1 MGFENQGRDCVCGMK
16 QTKFKLIIS
25 GIQLISDFR
34 PLDTI
39 HSRYVRDVL
48 CSIGDQ
54 NTVVITGTIC
64 SEDQD
69 KNFLIAED
77 LSVFFLRLFSL
88 FGVNCRMEHFE
99 LDKGGD
105 VLWGYPPVPTID
117 GKMMNDQ
124 ICKVKS
130 SFFEPQS
137 SAGFQA
143 IQASTRVDVP
153 HHFRTLAAFFFEE
166 LCPDWDDHVL
176 GEFVEALLERYEG
189 QYEKR
194 LLELIETLYDADITD
209 PRTNLNQSS
218 RLRSAM
224 QNASGSRFIDENV
237 AQCILACIKA
247 IYSQMRQGNY
257 DRLTRKLVSSAH
269 ELLLP
274 LVQKLLR
281 SRTLD
286 NT

>member
-1 MGFENQGRDCVCGMK
+1 ME
-16 QTKFKLIIS
+16 QTRFKLIIS
-25 GIQLISDFR
+25 GIKLISDFR
-34 PLDTI
+34 PMDTV
-39 HSRYVRDVL
+39 HSRYVHDVH
-48 CSIGDQ
+48 CSIGERD
-54 NTVVITGTIC
+54 NTVVVRGTIC
-64 SEDQD
+64 SEDQN

-77 LSVFFLRLFSL
+77 LTVFFLRLFSL
-88 FGVNCRMEHFE
+88 FGVNCRIEHFE

-137 SAGFQA
+137 SAEFQV
-143 IQASTRVDVP
+143 IQASTGVDVP
-153 HHFRTLAAFFFEE
+153 HHFRTLAALFIEK
-166 LCPDWDDHVL
+166 LCLRWDDNVL
-176 GEFVEALLERYEG
+176 REYVEVLLERYEG

-194 LLELIETLYDADITD
+194 LLELIHALCDADITD

-224 QNASGSRFIDENV
+224 QNASGSRLIDENV
-237 AQCILACIKA
+237 AQSILACIKA
-247 IYSQMRQGNY
+247 IYLQMRQGNY

-269 ELLLP
+269 ELLFP

-281 SRTLD
+281 SRTL
-286 NT
+286 NNP

>member
-1 MGFENQGRDCVCGMK
+1 ME
-16 QTKFKLIIS
+16 QTRFKLIIS
-25 GIQLISDFR
+25 GIKLISDFR

-39 HSRYVRDVL
+39 HSRYVRDVQ
-48 CSIGDQ
+48 CSIGDR

-64 SEDQD
+64 SEDQN

-77 LSVFFLRLFSL
+77 LTIFFLRLFSL
-88 FGVNCRMEHFE
+88 FGVNCRIEHFE

-105 VLWGYPPVPTID
+105 VLRGYPPVPLVD
-117 GKMMNDQ
+117 GKMLNDQ
-124 ICKVKS
+124 IGNVIS
-130 SFFEPQS
+130 AFSQPQL

-153 HHFRTLAAFFFEE
+153 HHFRALAALFFEE

-194 LLELIETLYDADITD
+194 LLELIDVLCDTDITD
-209 PRTNLNQSS
+209 PRTNLNPSS

-224 QNASGSRFIDENV
+224 QNASGSRFIDDNV
-237 AQCILACIKA
+237 AQCILACIEA

-257 DRLTRKLVSSAH
+257 DRLTRRLVSSAH

-281 SRTLD
+281 SRTMG
-286 NT
+286 NH

>member
-1 MGFENQGRDCVCGMK
+1 ME
-16 QTKFKLIIS
+16 QTRFKLIIS
-25 GIQLISDFR
+25 GIKLISDFR

-48 CSIGDQ
+48 CSIGDR

-105 VLWGYPPVPTID
+105 VLWGYPPVLLVD
-117 GKMMNDQ
+117 GKMLNDQ
-124 ICKVKS
+124 IGNVMS
-130 SFFEPQS
+130 AFFEPQS

-153 HHFRTLAAFFFEE
+153 HHFRSLAAFFFEE

-189 QYEKR
+189 QYRKR
-194 LLELIETLYDADITD
+194 LLELIHALCDADITD

-237 AQCILACIKA
+237 AQCMLACIKL
-247 IYSQMRQGNY
+247 IYSQIRQGNY
-257 DRLTRKLVSSAH
+257 DGLTRKLVSSAH

-286 NT
+286 NP

>member
-1 MGFENQGRDCVCGMK
+1 ME
-16 QTKFKLIIS
+16 QTRFKLKIS
-25 GIQLISDFR
+25 GIKLMSDFR

-77 LSVFFLRLFSL
+77 LTVFFLRLFSL
-88 FGVNCRMEHFE
+88 FGVNCRIEHFE

-117 GKMMNDQ
+117 GEMMNDQ
-124 ICKVKS
+124 IGKIKS
-130 SFFEPQS
+130 LFFDPQS
-137 SAGFQA
+137 SAEFQA

-153 HHFRTLAAFFFEE
+153 HHFRTLAALFFEK
-166 LCPDWDDHVL
+166 LCPRWNDHVL
-176 GEFVEALLERYEG
+176 LKYVEALLERYEG
-189 QYEKR
+189 QHVKR
-194 LLELIETLYDADITD
+194 LQELIHVLCEADIID
-209 PRTNLNQSS
+209 STNLNHSS

-224 QNASGSRFIDENV
+224 QNASGSRLIDENV
-237 AQCILACIKA
+237 AQSILACIKA

-257 DRLTRKLVSSAH
+257 DGLNRKLISSAH

-286 NT
+286 NP

>member
-1 MGFENQGRDCVCGMK
+1 ME
-16 QTKFKLIIS
+16 QTRFKLIIS
-25 GIQLISDFR
+25 GIKLISDFR

-39 HSRYVRDVL
+39 HSRYIRDVL
-48 CSIGDQ
+48 CSIGDR

-64 SEDQD
+64 SEDQN

-77 LSVFFLRLFSL
+77 LTVFFLRLFSL
-88 FGVNCRMEHFE
+88 FGANCRIEHFE

-105 VLWGYPPVPTID
+105 VLRGYPPVPLVD
-117 GKMMNDQ
+117 GKMLNDQ
-124 ICKVKS
+124 IGNVMS
-130 SFFEPQS
+130 AFFEPQS
-137 SAGFQA
+137 SAEFQV
-143 IQASTRVDVP
+143 IQASTGIDVP
-153 HHFRTLAAFFFEE
+153 HHFRTLAALFFEE

-189 QYEKR
+189 QYRKR
-194 LLELIETLYDADITD
+194 LLELIHALCDADITD
-209 PRTNLNQSS
+209 LRTNLNQSS

-224 QNASGSRFIDENV
+224 QNASGSMLIDENV

-247 IYSQMRQGNY
+247 IYSQMRQGDY
-257 DRLTRKLVSSAH
+257 DRLNRKLISSAH
-269 ELLLP
+269 ELILP

-286 NT
+286 NP

>member
-1 MGFENQGRDCVCGMK
+1 ME
-16 QTKFKLIIS
+16 QTRFKLIIS
-25 GIQLISDFR
+25 GIKLISDFR

-48 CSIGDQ
+48 CSIGDR

-77 LSVFFLRLFSL
+77 LTVFFLRLFSL
-88 FGVNCRMEHFE
+88 FGINCRVEHFE

-105 VLWGYPPVPTID
+105 VLRGYPPVPLVD
-117 GKMMNDQ
+117 GKMLNDQ
-124 ICKVKS
+124 IGNVIS
-130 SFFEPQS
+130 AFSQPQL

-153 HHFRTLAAFFFEE
+153 HHFRALAALFFEE

-189 QYEKR
+189 QYRKR
-194 LLELIETLYDADITD
+194 LLELIHALCDADITD

-237 AQCILACIKA
+237 AQCMLACIKV

-257 DRLTRKLVSSAH
+257 DGLTRKLVSSAH

-286 NT
+286 NP

>member
-1 MGFENQGRDCVCGMK
+1 ME

-25 GIQLISDFR
+25 GIKLISDFR

-39 HSRYVRDVL
+39 HSRYVRDVQ
-48 CSIGDQ
+48 CSIGDR

-64 SEDQD
+64 SEDQN

-77 LSVFFLRLFSL
+77 LTVFFLRLFSL
-88 FGVNCRMEHFE
+88 FGLNCRIEHFE

-105 VLWGYPPVPTID
+105 VLWDYPPVPTVEGQMI
-117 GKMMNDQ
+117 NDQ
-124 ICKVKS
+124 IGKIKS

-153 HHFRTLAAFFFEE
+153 HHFRSLAAFFFEE
-166 LCPDWDDHVL
+166 LCPRWDDNVL
-176 GEFVEALLERYEG
+176 REYVEVLLERYEG

-194 LLELIETLYDADITD
+194 LLELIHLLCDTDIID
-209 PRTNLNQSS
+209 PRTNLNQSY

-224 QNASGSRFIDENV
+224 QNASGSRLIDENV

-257 DRLTRKLVSSAH
+257 DGLTRKLVSSAH

-286 NT
+286 IP

>member
-1 MGFENQGRDCVCGMK
+1 ME
-16 QTKFKLIIS
+16 QTRFKLIIS
-25 GIQLISDFR
+25 GIKLISDFR

-39 HSRYVRDVL
+39 HSRYVRDVQ
-48 CSIGDQ
+48 CSIGDR

-64 SEDQD
+64 SEDQN

-88 FGVNCRMEHFE
+88 FGVNCRVEHFE

-117 GKMMNDQ
+117 GQKINDQ
-124 ICKVKS
+124 IGKIKS

-153 HHFRTLAAFFFEE
+153 HHFRTLAALFFEE
-166 LCPDWDDHVL
+166 LCPHWDDHVL
-176 GEFVEALLERYEG
+176 GEYVEALLERYEN

-194 LLELIETLYDADITD
+194 LLELIHALCDTDITD

-224 QNASGSRFIDENV
+224 RNASGSRLIDENV
-237 AQCILACIKA
+237 AQSILACIKV
-247 IYSQMRQGNY
+247 IYSRMRQGDY
-257 DRLTRKLVSSAH
+257 DRLTRKLISSAH
-269 ELLLP
+269 ELLFP

-281 SRTLD
+281 SRTL
-286 NT
+286 NNP